1 LPLIENDKAWF
12 EILAPGQW
20 TVPLV
25 CNSPHS
31 GNVLP
36 TDFMAQSK
44 LCADKLHM
52 SEDCHVD
59 ELFLS
64 CLDLGAPLLRSLVS
78 RSYLDLNREPYEFD
92 AHMFAERLPSYMN
105 TGSPRVASGLG
116 TIPKTVGDNLS
127 IYAEPIALS
136 DALNRIES
144 VYRPYHR
151 TLAALLDEAFNVT
164 GRVLLIDCHSMPSSA
179 ARSNVRNWHSTT
191 IDVALGDRH
200 GCACDPSI
208 VEIAEHCLAA
218 AGLNVQRN
226 KPYSGGYITEI
237 HGKPRQGR
245 HALQIEFNRALY
257 MNETTRQPRSDFYKL
272 KQTIDLMLKK
282 ISGSIAQWTEEKPL
296 DVAAE

>member
-1 LPLIENDKAWF
+1 MIENDKAWF

-20 TVPLV
+20 TVPIV

-31 GNVLP
+31 GNLLP
-36 TDFMAQSK
+36 SHFPAQSR
-44 LCADKLHM
+44 LPADKLHM

-59 ELFLS
+59 ELFKG
-64 CLDLGAPLLRSLVS
+64 CLELGAPLLKSLLS

-105 TGSPRVASGLG
+105 TASPRVASGLG
-116 TIPKTVGDNLS
+116 TIPKTVGDNQN
-127 IYAEPIALS
+127 IYAGQIALA
-136 DALNRIES
+136 DALQRIDGI
-144 VYRPYHR
+144 YRPYHR
-151 TLAALLDEAFNVT
+151 TLAALLDEAHGAT
-164 GRVLLIDCHSMPSSA
+164 GQVLLIDCHSMPSSA
-179 ARSNVRNWHSTT
+179 ARINGGNWGAST

-208 VEIAEHCLAA
+208 VEIAEQSFVA

-257 MNETTRQPRSDFYKL
+257 MNETTQKPLQGFQKL
-272 KQTIDLMLKK
+272 KQAIELMLKN
-282 ISGSIAQWTEEKPL
+282 ICSAIEPWTSEKPL
-296 DVAAE
+296 SEAAE